1 VSSENAF
8 QVEYSLSKKKK
19 KKKKEKKRKESK
31 ILPKGPRK
39 VLNRQKLSLSS

>member
-1 VSSENAF
+1 VSPQNAF
-8 QVEYSLSKKKK
+8 QIDDSQNKKKK